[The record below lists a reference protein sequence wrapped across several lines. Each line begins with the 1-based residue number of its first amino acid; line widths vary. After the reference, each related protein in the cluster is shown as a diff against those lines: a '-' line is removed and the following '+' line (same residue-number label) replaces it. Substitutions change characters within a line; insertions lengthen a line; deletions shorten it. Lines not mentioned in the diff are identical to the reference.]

1 MGVAGGAQRTTVA
14 GRVPVGAGEFLAVAE
29 AAAHLLVEHVRQL
42 EHQLAWVAQ
51 TRRGH
56 GYTRKPDDT
65 ISYVIDFEGP
75 ALRKLSPEAAV
86 EAVFTV
92 DGNAEL
98 VESNTYRNEVTGGW
112 RATMRVRRIDEKKP
126 VELRA
131 FLRMANTTL
140 SETWSSVI
148 PPV

>member
-1 MGVAGGAQRTTVA
+1 VVAYWVPDAPPAPRQPLDLEYRVLWQRETET
-14 GRVPVGAGEFLAVAE
+14 RPP
-29 AAAHLLVEHVRQL
+29 
-42 EHQLAWVAQ
+42 LAWVAQ

-56 GYTRKPDDT
+56 GYIRKADDS

-112 RATMRVRRIDEKKP
+112 RATLRVRRLDEKKP

-131 FLRMANTTL
+131 FLRLANATL
-140 SETWSSVI
+140 SETWSYVI